1 MLRNYRKQINDKLSG
16 IRMIKASKKR
26 AEESLEKNTG
36 ELSDHMKVREIYQQA
51 ALNIQNYLANHFA
64 NIVTDALRTV
74 FPEKN
79 VEFDVSFIEKRN
91 TTECEFKLTQRDREY
106 SIFNS
111 RGYGMADLISLT
123 LRIAYILLDNVD
135 NVAILDEPFRNL
147 SKDKHELASIFLQRI
162 SHDLDF
168 QFIINTHID
177 YITEYADTVIA
188 LKFNEA
194 TEKST
199 VLKN

>member
-1 MLRNYRKQINDKLSG
+1 MLKNYRKSIDHLKSARAIIKKSKL
-16 IRMIKASKKR
+16 R
-26 AEESLEKNTG
+26 AEKSLDQNMTD
-36 ELSDHMKVREIYQQA
+36 LSNNEKVREIYQQA

-64 NIVTDALRTV
+64 SIVSDALLTV

-79 VEFDVSFIEKRN
+79 VQFSVEFVERRN
-91 TTECEFKLTQRDREY
+91 TTECDFHLTQNGREY

-147 SKDKHELASIFLQRI
+147 SRDKHELASIFLSKI
-162 SHDLDF
+162 SHELNF
-168 QFIINTHID
+168 QFIINTHISH
-177 YITEYADTVIA
+177 IEEYADNVIA
-188 LKFNEA
+188 LKFDNKN
-194 TEKST
+194 EKSI
-199 VLKN
+199 VM